1 MNELPI
7 TDNFIEATICWMD
20 NKAYQN
26 GQKLLLQQNSF
37 RSKAVIK
44 EIEAKIDI
52 HSFEDMSS
60 DGTMIL
66 NDLCKVTIKTAE
78 PISFDVY
85 SKNRKTGAFILIN
98 ENTNNTVAA
107 GVING

>member
-1 MNELPI
+1 M
-7 TDNFIEATICWMD
+7 
-20 NKAYQN
+20 
-26 GQKLLLQQNSF
+26 LQQNSF

-66 NDLCKVTIKTAE
+66 NDLCKVAIQTAE
-78 PISFDVY
+78 PISFDAY